1 MSMTTIHRSP
11 QPKIEIFTYDA
22 LDQPIYILSPLGSG
36 YTQLLGYSFSE
47 RTGDLTGSFSFSIAG
62 GNNNLFNE
70 IQPLHIV
77 KIYEGAAEPSFIGI
91 ITARN
96 LSCTMSEGGVRR
108 RIHFS
113 GKSITSIIAE
123 FQLILDIKFL
133 QVLNVTDATELN
145 IDLKIE
151 KLNASSPLTVEQF
164 LNITWQAYLGYTGI
178 AGRAKGG
185 SNFRV
190 YEIIKNFLGNSF
202 FEVGKAAPL
211 PIPIA
216 NSFFNQD
223 INTVLQIW
231 QTILAPP
238 VYEIFSRVNAAGK
251 PKIVVRESPFD
262 TAAWKTLPIWIL
274 PAELLTD
281 YSLRLSNE
289 EVYTAF
295 LGYIEGSELS
305 PDQYVIIDQSDPKK
319 RKELLKI
326 DQDKFSLYG
335 LKMCRVGFRGYHKEK
350 QDFVKTEDAMA
361 KMGERL
367 KHWFGRLDEMYTASA
382 TLINPFNGN
391 GSSIPHCGQRLSFLS
406 GEFYIQGVEHRWS
419 YGGTA
424 TLSLSL
430 SRGGLYDINGNFTGT
445 IPNMGMSGIE
455 LEPPLHVSSNSIPS
469 FLNR

>member
-1 MSMTTIHRSP
+1 MTTIHRSP
-11 QPKIEIFTYDA
+11 QPKIEIFTHDA
-22 LDQPIYILSPLGSG
+22 PNRPVYTLSPLSTG
-36 YTQLLGYSFSE
+36 YTQLLDYAFSE

-62 GNNNLFNE
+62 GDNNLFNE

-96 LSCTMSEGGVRR
+96 LSCAMSDSGVRR
-108 RIHFS
+108 RISFS
-113 GKSITSIIAE
+113 GKSITSLIAE

-133 QVLNVTDATELN
+133 QVLKVTDATELN

-190 YEIIKNFLGNSF
+190 YEIIKNFLGESF
-202 FEVGKAAPL
+202 FEVGTAAPL

-238 VYEIFSRVNAAGK
+238 VYEIFSRVNAEGM

-262 TAAWKTLPIWIL
+262 TEAWKALPVWTL
-274 PAELLTD
+274 PAELLLD

-319 RKELLKI
+319 RKELLNI
-326 DQDKFSLYG
+326 DQEKFSLYG

-361 KMGERL
+361 KMGQRL
-367 KHWFGRLDEMYTASA
+367 KQWFGRLDEMYSASA
-382 TLINPFNGN
+382 TIIHPFDGN
-391 GSSIPHCGQRLSFLS
+391 GTTVPHCGQRVSFLG
-406 GEFYIQGVEHRWS
+406 GEFYIQGTEHRWS
-419 YGGTA
+419 YGGQA
-424 TLSLSL
+424 TISLSL
-430 SRGGLYDINGNFTGT
+430 SRGGLYDIHGNFAGT
-445 IPNMGMSGIE
+445 LPNMGTSGIE
-455 LEPPLHVSSNSIPS
+455 LIPPQNQPGTFSL

>member
-1 MSMTTIHRSP
+1 MTTIHRSP

-22 LDQPIYILSPLGSG
+22 PDQPVYTLSPLTSG
-36 YTQLLGYSFSE
+36 YTQLLDYSFSE
-47 RTGDLTGSFSFSIAG
+47 RIGDLTGAFSFSIAG
-62 GNNNLFNE
+62 GDNNLFNE
-70 IQPLHIV
+70 IQPLNIV
-77 KIYEGAAEPSFIGI
+77 KIYEGAAEASFIGI
-91 ITARN
+91 ITTRH
-96 LSCTMSEGGVRR
+96 LSCAMSESGVRR
-108 RIHFS
+108 RISFS
-113 GKSITSIIAE
+113 GKSITSLIAE

-164 LNITWQAYLGYTGI
+164 LNITWEAYLGYTGI

-190 YEIIKNFLGNSF
+190 YQIIKNFLGDSF
-202 FEVGKAAPL
+202 FEVGTAAPL

-238 VYEIFSRVNAAGK
+238 VYEIFSRVNKDGK

-262 TAAWKTLPIWIL
+262 SEHWKSLTAWTV
-274 PAELLTD
+274 PAELLID

-305 PDQYVIIDQSDPKK
+305 ADQYVIIEQTDTGK
-319 RKELLKI
+319 RKKELLKI
-326 DQDKFSLYG
+326 DDEKFSLYG

-350 QDFVKTEDAMA
+350 QEFVKTEDAMA
-361 KMGERL
+361 KMGARL
-367 KHWFGRLDEMYTASA
+367 QKWFGRLDEMYSA
-382 TLINPFNGN
+382 NATIINPFNGN
-391 GSSIPHCGQRLSFLS
+391 GASVPHCGQRLIFLG
-406 GEFYIQGVEHRWS
+406 GEFYIQGVEHRWN
-419 YGGTA
+419 YGGQA
-424 TLSLSL
+424 TVTVSLN
-430 SRGGLYDINGNFTGT
+430 RGGHYDINGNFTGT
-445 IPNMGMSGIE
+445 LSNMGASGIE
-455 LEPPLHVSSNSIPS
+455 LEPAVNMQSSVPS